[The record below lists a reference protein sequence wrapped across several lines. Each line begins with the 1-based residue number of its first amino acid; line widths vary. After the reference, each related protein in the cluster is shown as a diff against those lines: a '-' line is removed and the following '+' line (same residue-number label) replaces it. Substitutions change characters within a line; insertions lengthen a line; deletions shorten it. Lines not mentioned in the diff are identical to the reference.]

1 MMSIKS
7 VMLAGRN
14 DKFERNEGPA
24 EKNIW

>member
-1 MMSIKS
+1 MSIKS